1 MISDSWNSFDE
12 SHALAVSFACMLC
25 YCTKVDLSPAWPR
38 WHQKTPVPAMLSR
51 SLSTI
56 ILIYT
61 ECCNSNS
68 CMISLWIL
76 ISAFEEL
83 METRDRSEW
92 GWILIWETDIFLRTI
107 LWINQI
113 LEINRIWYLLRKSL
127 YIIPSFFVYHG
138 NSCVLSCPS
147 LSPICPSKEPG

>member
-1 MISDSWNSFDE
+1 MKFIWWKQCVSRFIQLHVMILYQGRFVSSLAKVTPEDSSASNAQPFPLDDH
-12 SHALAVSFACMLC
+12 SH
-25 YCTKVDLSPAWPR
+25 
-38 WHQKTPVPAMLSR
+38 
-51 SLSTI
+51 
-56 ILIYT
+56 IYRT
-61 ECCNSNS
+61 CNI

-113 LEINRIWYLLRKSL
+113 LEINRIWYSLRKSL

-138 NSCVLSCPS
+138 NSCVWSCPS